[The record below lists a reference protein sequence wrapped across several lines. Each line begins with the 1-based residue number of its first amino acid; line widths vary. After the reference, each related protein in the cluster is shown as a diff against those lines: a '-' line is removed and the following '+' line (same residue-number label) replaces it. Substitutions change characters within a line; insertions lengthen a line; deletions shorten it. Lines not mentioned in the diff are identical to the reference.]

1 MVTYRVHQKQI
12 SDRLQVQFIY
22 ENSPVFAGTDE
33 LSLLVRFKY
42 TGDISNINLGVP
54 LHDPFTGAN
63 SLREDNSGRVQV
75 HTSTS
80 AEEQNAEPPKD
91 NDSSSGWFGSRLSS
105 QLSNATRSLFLQNL
119 NSLSEEDEES
129 NGLTIAKKA
138 QEEKRLTLF
147 LGYAQILGHYLI
159 NDTII
164 DYSIFKDLEK
174 STIIE
179 GKYAGIQGLDA
190 VSQESDNSGGLLSGL
205 SATYNT
211 EMNSSVDSKMV
222 EKMKFIPFYSTN
234 QNIIFSELVFDPE
247 TWTATSQHT
256 ESVKSFYINCQLP
269 KDLPPTYC
277 TEAVQINYNFILGY
291 QMMEGN
297 NIVSKTVFVPLK
309 IQPFIDNCGRQPVY
323 HLNKARLNT
332 YMEDLTA
339 DDVSSHL
346 SSVKS
351 DSFFQSGNILP
362 NGQVTQHQPSRRI
375 SFWNLKRKLK
385 KSKSRSSSISTVGS
399 GLEKRRLSSVTSIS
413 SVEKLDEKVSEFL
426 DILDSLD
433 QADVNNIIQIQEQF
447 EKKMNETKSFRFN
460 VRENL
465 MQIMADYKYVQ
476 RQKLSKKD
484 FDDHLEYDYLL
495 PKEQQTKYII
505 KQNHGIISTLFL
517 NKGIFKLG
525 DLVSLNISFAECKY
539 KTKGI
544 EVQLL
549 KHQIFH
555 RDEYLK
561 KGNYDEVSSRLDKN
575 ILETILYEKVMSAF
589 DATSINMD
597 ILIPVEAEPQ
607 FKTNFFLSK
616 YYLQVR
622 FIIIDSMG
630 KARNAEAANHAA
642 GNGTVDEEAADAEG
656 KKINCDLRN
665 IFIDTTGSMLF
676 RAKEHLS
683 NANEFYIRI
692 PLVVLPT
699 YEQDFGI
706 VTTKV

>member
-1 MVTYRVHQKQI
+1 MVTYRVHQKQL

-22 ENSPVFAGTDE
+22 ENFPVFAGTDE
-33 LSLLVRFKY
+33 LSILVRFRY
-42 TGDISNINLGVP
+42 TGDISTINLSVP
-54 LHDPFTGAN
+54 LHDPFTNTA
-63 SLREDNSGRVQV
+63 SSGEEGLDHVKV
-75 HTSTS
+75 HTSTD
-80 AEEQNAEPPKD
+80 EQKTESPQDKE
-91 NDSSSGWFGSRLSS
+91 SSGGWFGSRLSS

-119 NSLSEEDEES
+119 NTLKEENEEDS
-129 NGLTIAKKA
+129 KLIRNKQSK
-138 QEEKRLTLF
+138 EEKKLTLF

-164 DYSIFKDLEK
+164 DYSIFKELEK

-190 VSQESDNSGGLLSGL
+190 KIHDTDNGSGLFSGL

-211 EMNSSVDSKMV
+211 EINSSVDSNMV
-222 EKMKFIPFYSTN
+222 EHMKFIPFYSTN

-247 TWTATSQHT
+247 KWTASSHHT
-256 ESVKSFYINCQLP
+256 ESIKSFYISCQLP

-291 QMMEGN
+291 QMMEGD

-323 HLNKARLNT
+323 HLGKARLNT
-332 YMEDLTA
+332 YMEDLTVE
-339 DDVSSHL
+339 DVSSHL
-346 SSVKS
+346 SSARH
-351 DSFFQSGNILP
+351 DSFSQNGNILL
-362 NGQVTQHQPSRRI
+362 NGQVTQNHPSRRI
-375 SFWNLKRKLK
+375 SFWNLKK
-385 KSKSRSSSISTVGS
+385 KIKRSKSRSSSVSTVGS
-399 GLEKRRLSSVTSIS
+399 ALERIRMSSVTSIS
-413 SVEKLDEKVSEFL
+413 SIVNSDEKVTEFL

-433 QADVNNIIQIQEQF
+433 QADVNNIIQVQEQF
-447 EKKMNETKSFRFN
+447 EKKMNETKSFKFN

-476 RQKLSKKD
+476 RQKLNKKD
-484 FDDHLEYDYLL
+484 FDEHLEYDYLL

-525 DLVSLNISFAECKY
+525 DSINLNISFAGCKY
-539 KTKGI
+539 ETKGI

-549 KHQIFH
+549 KHQVFY
-555 RDEYLK
+555 REEYLK
-561 KGNYDEVSSRLDKN
+561 KGTYDEVSSRLDKN
-575 ILETILYEKVMSAF
+575 ILETILYEKVMSTF
-589 DATSINMD
+589 DATSVNMD
-597 ILIPVEAEPQ
+597 ILVPIEADPQ
-607 FKTNFFLSK
+607 FKTNFFISK

-622 FIIIDSMG
+622 FIIIDNGSRG
-630 KARNAEAANHAA
+630 KTSGNA
-642 GNGTVDEEAADAEG
+642 DSKAEG
-656 KKINCDLRN
+656 NDTVEEEDDATEKKASCDLKN

-676 RAKEHLS
+676 RAKDHLT

>member
-42 TGDISNINLGVP
+42 TGDISSINLGVP

-63 SLREDNSGRVQV
+63 SLREANSDRVQV

-80 AEEQNAEPPKD
+80 IEEQKAEAPKD
-91 NDSSSGWFGSRLSS
+91 NDSGGWFGSRLSS

-119 NSLSEEDEES
+119 NSLTEEDEDS
-129 NGLTIAKKA
+129 NGLTGNTKA
-138 QEEKRLTLF
+138 QEEKKLTLF

-190 VSQESDNSGGLLSGL
+190 VSHESAHSGGLLSGL

-247 TWTATSQHT
+247 TWTASSQHT

-297 NIVSKTVFVPLK
+297 NIVSKSVFVPLK

-339 DDVSSHL
+339 EDVSNHL
-346 SSVKS
+346 SFIKS
-351 DSFFQSGNILP
+351 DSFSQSGNILL
-362 NGQVTQHQPSRRI
+362 NGQVTQNQPSRRI
-375 SFWNLKRKLK
+375 SFWNLKKKLK
-385 KSKSRSSSISTVGS
+385 RSKSRSSSISTVGS
-399 GLEKRRLSSVTSIS
+399 SLEKRRLSSVTSIS
-413 SVEKLDEKVSEFL
+413 NSEEPDEKITEFL

-433 QADVNNIIQIQEQF
+433 QADVNNIIQVQEQF
-447 EKKMNETKSFRFN
+447 EKKMNETKFFKFN

-525 DLVSLNISFAECKY
+525 DLVNLNISFAECKY

-555 RDEYLK
+555 REEYLK

-575 ILETILYEKVMSAF
+575 ILETILYEKVISAF

-597 ILIPVEAEPQ
+597 VLIPVETEPQ
-607 FKTNFFLSK
+607 FKTNFFISK

-622 FIIIDSMG
+622 FIIIDSME
-630 KARNAEAANHAA
+630 KARNAEEVTNQTA
-642 GNGTVDEEAADAEG
+642 GNETINVEAADAEV

-676 RAKEHLS
+676 RAKDHLS